1 MKQQQACIFGGTG
14 FVGRHLVR
22 RLGDAGYHCILPTRR
37 GQRHRDL
44 QLYPDVELRAIED
57 LSSETMADCLRGCDL
72 AVNLIGILN
81 EEGNS
86 SFQRVHVELV
96 QRIVTAATRA
106 GVPRLLHMSALNADA
121 TRGSSAYLRSKGEGE
136 DIALAAT
143 GDDAALTVTSFR
155 PSVIFGRGDSF
166 FNRFAQLLELAP
178 GVLPLACPDARF
190 APVWVGDVA
199 EAMLRSITDE
209 RAAGRRYDLCGPR
222 IFTLAELVEYTAQ
235 KTGKRLW
242 LAHLNDKASRLQAKL
257 FGLLP
262 GKPFTLDN
270 YQSMQTPSICG
281 EHNGLLEL
289 GIHPTDIEAIVPMY
303 LGK

>member
-1 MKQQQACIFGGTG
+1 MKQKQACIFGGTG

-44 QLYPDVELRAIED
+44 KLYPDVELRAIED
-57 LSSETMADCLRGCDL
+57 LSSQTVADCLRGCDL

-86 SFQRVHVELV
+86 RFQRVHVELV

-121 TRGSSAYLRSKGEGE
+121 TRGSSAYLRSKGEGQE
-136 DIALAAT
+136 IALAAT
-143 GDDAALTVTSFR
+143 GGDAALRVTSFC

-166 FNRFAQLLELAP
+166 FNRFAQLLELTP

-199 EAMLRSITDE
+199 EAMLRSIADE
-209 RAAGRRYDLCGPR
+209 GAAGRRYDLCGPR

-235 KTGKRLW
+235 QTGKRLF
-242 LAHLNDKASRLQAKL
+242 LAHLNDTASRLQAKL

-270 YQSMQTPSICG
+270 YHSMQTPSICG
-281 EHNGLLEL
+281 DHNGLLEL